1 VVKKTTRNTKVS
13 VRIVEPPSPHVPPV
27 WRTLEATGRLLEHHH
42 QAIFVSW
49 FRKTF
54 PDVRIFAIPNG
65 GKRSKREA
73 ERLKLE
79 GVSPGVPDL
88 FIPQWRLWIEMK
100 TAKGGRTSDEQE
112 SWVNY
117 LGTVGYHAIVC
128 HGHEVAISVVS
139 AMVDDLILA
148 I

>member
-1 VVKKTTRNTKVS
+1 VVKITTRNTKVS
-13 VRIVEPPSPHVPPV
+13 LRIVEPPSPYVPPV
-27 WRTLEATGRLLEHHH
+27 WRSLEAQGRLLEHHH

-88 FIPQWRLWIEMK
+88 FIPAWRLWVEMK
-100 TAKGGRTSDEQE
+100 STTGRTSDEQDE
-112 SWVNY
+112 WIEY
-117 LGTVGYHAIVC
+117 LHSIDNIAHVCRGHLEAIA
-128 HGHEVAISVVS
+128 AIRLYF
-139 AMVDDLILA
+139 DGIT
-148 I
+148 

>member
-1 VVKKTTRNTKVS
+1 
-13 VRIVEPPSPHVPPV
+13 
-27 WRTLEATGRLLEHHH
+27 
-42 QAIFVSW
+42 VSW

-88 FIPQWRLWIEMK
+88 FVPQWRLWIEMK
-100 TAKGGRTSDEQE
+100 AAKGGRLSFEQSD
-112 SWVNY
+112 WVDHLNDMGDRHWAY
-117 LGTVGYHAIVC
+117 VCAGHLEAIDRVKRFTGDGLVISGTIV
-128 HGHEVAISVVS
+128 
-139 AMVDDLILA
+139 
-148 I
+148 

>member
-1 VVKKTTRNTKVS
+1 
-13 VRIVEPPSPHVPPV
+13 
-27 WRTLEATGRLLEHHH
+27 
-42 QAIFVSW
+42 VSW

-100 TAKGGRTSDEQE
+100 TAKGGRTSDEQKDWIRYLE
-112 SWVNY
+112 S
-117 LGTVGYHAIVC
+117 LGDLVLLC
-128 HGHEVAISVVS
+128 HGHTQAIECVQR
-139 AMVDDLILA
+139 AADAFTGKQLTWLT
-148 I
+148 

>member
-1 VVKKTTRNTKVS
+1 M
-13 VRIVEPPSPHVPPV
+13 
-27 WRTLEATGRLLEHHH
+27 
-42 QAIFVSW
+42 SW

-88 FIPQWRLWIEMK
+88 YIPAWRLWIEMK
-100 TAKGGRTSDEQE
+100 TASGGRVSEEQDD
-112 SWVNY
+112 WIAY
-117 LGTVGYHAIVC
+117 LKYCGDDATVCRGHLEAIATVKAFLAAVPC
-128 HGHEVAISVVS
+128 S
-139 AMVDDLILA
+139 AP
-148 I
+148 